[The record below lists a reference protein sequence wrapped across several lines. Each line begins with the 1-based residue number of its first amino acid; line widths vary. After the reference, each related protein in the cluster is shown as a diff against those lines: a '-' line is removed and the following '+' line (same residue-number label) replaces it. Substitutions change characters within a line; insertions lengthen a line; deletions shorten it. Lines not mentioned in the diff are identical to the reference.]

1 MKLLKTIG
9 EKDTQRIYRTRKAA
23 RAVVFDDDGNVALLY
38 VSKHGYYKLPGG
50 GVEEGEDFEEA
61 LKRECL
67 EEIGCDVEIIKPIGR
82 IVEYRHFPD
91 GTNEDQESYCYVA
104 RVVGPK
110 GTPHFEQGEIDKGY
124 QSKWTTKN
132 EAIALLRERKTND
145 YVGRFIVERDST
157 FVESCQED

>member
-1 MKLLKTIG
+1 MKLLKIIG
-9 EKDTQRIYRTRKAA
+9 EKEAQRVYRTRKAA
-23 RAVVFDDDGNVALLY
+23 RAVVFDDDNNVALLH

-50 GVEEGEDFEEA
+50 GVEAGEDFEEA

-91 GTNEDQESYCYVA
+91 GTDEYQESYCYMA

-110 GTPHFEQGEIDKGY
+110 GMPHFEQAEIDKGF
-124 QSKWTTKN
+124 QQKWVTKM
-132 EAIALLRERKTND
+132 EAIALLREGRMDD
-145 YVGRFIVERDST
+145 YIGKSIIEREST
-157 FVESCQED
+157 FIESC

>member
-1 MKLLKTIG
+1 MELLKVIG
-9 EKDTQRIYRTRKAA
+9 EKDAHRVYRTRKAA

-50 GVEEGEDFEEA
+50 GVENGEDFEEA

-67 EEIGCDVEIIKPIGR
+67 EEIGCDVEIIEPIGK

-104 RVVGPK
+104 RVVGLK
-110 GTPHFEQGEIDKGY
+110 GMSHFEKGEIDKGY
-124 QSKWTTKN
+124 QQKWATKM
-132 EAIALLRERKTND
+132 EAIALLKEGKTD
-145 YVGRFIVERDST
+145 EYLGKFIVERDLT
-157 FVESCQED
+157 FIENS